1 MTNDRWNLIMYYPE
15 FYPLTAEEI
24 SQGWHFCPEFDF
36 LLVGPRQPEQ
46 DFCDCFHT
54 IQGLKEDED
63 VY

>member
-1 MTNDRWNLIMYYPE
+1 MYYPE